1 MPGGRNAKFRA
12 RFHSVIGRAI
22 PLILNLLK
30 DGPPVTKE
38 TGPHTPWQ
46 NPLAPRIMASKAN
59 RLRLLRVRIM
69 EELRQDLATLT
80 QKIAAVVERL

>member
-1 MPGGRNAKFRA
+1 MAPRQLETA
-12 RFHSVIGRAI
+12 
-22 PLILNLLK
+22 
-30 DGPPVTKE
+30 PP
-38 TGPHTPWQ
+38 TPWQ
-46 NPLAPRIMASKAN
+46 NPLARRIMENSTN

>member
-1 MPGGRNAKFRA
+1 MA
-12 RFHSVIGRAI
+12 RQQKG
-22 PLILNLLK
+22 
-30 DGPPVTKE
+30 

-46 NPLAPRIMASKAN
+46 NPLAPRIMESKAN

-69 EELRQDLATLT
+69 EELRQDLVALT

>member
-1 MPGGRNAKFRA
+1 MA
-12 RFHSVIGRAI
+12 RLQR
-22 PLILNLLK
+22 
-30 DGPPVTKE
+30 E

-46 NPLAPRIMASKAN
+46 NPLAQRIMESKAN

-69 EELRQDLATLT
+69 EELRQDLVTLT